1 MANFV
6 LAYRGGSVPETEA
19 EQQAVMEAW
28 MGWFGGLGG
37 AVVDGGAPFGA
48 SMSRTGDSAPADG
61 ADSQLTGYS
70 ILTAGSLAEATELAA
85 GCPILSRGGT
95 VDVYESMPM

>member
-19 EQQAVMEAW
+19 DQKAVMEAW
-28 MGWFGGLGG
+28 MGWFGSLGD
-37 AVVDGGAPFGA
+37 AVVDGGAPFGP
-48 SMSRTGDSAPADG
+48 SMTRSGDGGPSDG
-61 ADSQLTGYS
+61 APSELTGYS
-70 ILTAGSLAEATELAA
+70 ILSASSLAEATELAA
-85 GCPILSRGGT
+85 GCPILGSGGS

>member
-19 EQQAVMEAW
+19 DQQAVMEAW
-28 MGWFGGLGG
+28 MGWFAGLGD
-37 AVVDGGAPFGA
+37 AVVDGGAPFGP
-48 SMSRTGDSAPADG
+48 SMTRSGDGSPAPG
-61 ADSQLTGYS
+61 APSELTGYS
-70 ILTAGSLAEATELAA
+70 ILTAGSLEEATEMAA
-85 GCPILSRGGT
+85 GCPILSSGGS